1 MFINIGIIWIS
12 IFQNIKNTKGSS
24 NNLLLRTMMQLNI
37 LRNILSNIIIK
48 IERKGGIAYGNNQ
61 TRF

>member
-1 MFINIGIIWIS
+1 MIYK
-12 IFQNIKNTKGSS
+12 KNALEV
-24 NNLLLRTMMQLNI
+24 LLDAMLITTHLNV

-61 TRF
+61 PRF